1 MVDLCHGPHLPN
13 TDYLKTQAVNNLS
26 RAFWRADVN
35 KDPLQVSPLHSSTP
49 ASLPC
54 LHSHLHLAPMVR
66 TLLRT
71 LLQCSDGQVAQGPLA
86 TYCLFAAAMTVAV
99 PTDCMLF
106 CSVLVKCMSQQS
118 VDAATWNTFQ
128 IL

>member
-35 KDPLQVSPLHSSTP
+35 KDPLQVCPLHSSTP

-66 TLLRT
+66 TLL
-71 LLQCSDGQVAQGPLA
+71 QCSDGQVAQGPLA
-86 TYCLFAAAMTVAV
+86 ACLFAAAMTVAV
-99 PTDCMLF
+99 PADCMLF
-106 CSVLVKCMSQQS
+106 SSVLVECMGQQS
-118 VDAATWNTFQ
+118 VDSAALNRFQ